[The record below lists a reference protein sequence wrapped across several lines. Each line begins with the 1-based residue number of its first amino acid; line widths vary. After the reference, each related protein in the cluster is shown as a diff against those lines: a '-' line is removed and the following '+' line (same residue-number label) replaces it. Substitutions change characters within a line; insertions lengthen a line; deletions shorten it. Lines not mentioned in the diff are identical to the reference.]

1 MVNWKASENIDRLIA
16 VLIAAHPNFKV
27 PSTSTMGAAAIT
39 GQSDIFQLEYQ
50 AMATLFGQGATY
62 DAIEGRFRKYRKMAD
77 ELKAE
82 AASRGITELPRGRN
96 SSSATPRTPRGPR
109 NGITKP
115 SPCSS
120 TGKGRRDASRAV
132 TSPTKRGVKKVAGR
146 SIMDA
151 IFVDDRP
158 VPEDE
163 GKIKSEAAEILS
175 GIGSAGFPDVEIIS
189 PPTSTATPITKGED
203 SSDHDHSTMTSAFSS
218 PSNFGGANQSDQH
231 IPSHGFMNPASDISV
246 PIMATGCSLSS
257 THSTLESLS
266 MGPDAFDM
274 SGLYF
279 SHTHGGYDMDDTI
292 YGGTA

>member
-16 VLIAAHPNFKV
+16 VLIAAHPNFK
-27 PSTSTMGAAAIT
+27 
-39 GQSDIFQLEYQ
+39 LEYQ

-218 PSNFGGANQSDQH
+218 PSNFGGANH
-231 IPSHGFMNPASDISV
+231 
-246 PIMATGCSLSS
+246 